1 MVAVLFVGANG
12 KSNGFLYIHNS
23 NFSVK
28 MPTNNGIVS
37 TLNKSRCI
45 NTSAHETCTLSLS
58 SSTEEIKRYFKVVL
72 ELSKSNELYPVN
84 LDYVWMLAYSR
95 KDNATKELTKNF
107 IQGIDYQIF
116 RQKAENPKSGRPTIE
131 YHLSVSCLE
140 YFIARK
146 VRPVFDVYRE
156 VFHKVNEI
164 VPKIAKSSAADK
176 RKIARLEKELEFTK
190 EMLKW
195 TRWSERRE
203 IELKCSCFHYLVETK
218 QYDKWDEYRRTGIVK
233 K

>member
-1 MVAVLFVGANG
+1 MKLS
-12 KSNGFLYIHNS
+12 SNRS
-23 NFSVK
+23 
-28 MPTNNGIVS
+28 IVNCG
-37 TLNKSRCI
+37 L
-45 NTSAHETCTLSLS
+45 TSAHDTCTLSLS
-58 SSTEEIKRYFKVVL
+58 SSTEEIKRYFKAIL
-72 ELSKSNELYPVN
+72 ELSKLDIPYPVN
-84 LDYVWMLAYSR
+84 LDYVWMLAYSE
-95 KDNATKELTKNF
+95 KGKATRALKENF
-107 IQGIDYQIF
+107 IESIDYQVLA
-116 RQKAENPKSGRPTIE
+116 QNGKNPKGGRPSIE

-176 RKIARLEKELEFTK
+176 RKIARLEKEIETLE
-190 EMLKW
+190 ERLKW

-203 IELKCSCFHYLVETK
+203 IELKCSCFSFLVKTK
-218 QYDKWDEYRRTGIVK
+218 QYKNWEEYRRTGIIK

>member
-1 MVAVLFVGANG
+1 MKLS
-12 KSNGFLYIHNS
+12 SNRS
-23 NFSVK
+23 
-28 MPTNNGIVS
+28 IVNCR
-37 TLNKSRCI
+37 L
-45 NTSAHETCTLSLS
+45 TSAHDTCTLSLS
-58 SSTEEIKRYFKVVL
+58 SSTEEIKRYFKAIL
-72 ELSKSNELYPVN
+72 ELSKLDIPYPVN

-95 KDNATKELTKNF
+95 KDKAVVALKENF
-107 IQGIDYQIF
+107 IQNIDYQVF
-116 RQKAENPKSGRPTIE
+116 HQNGENPKGGRPTIE

-164 VPKIAKSSAADK
+164 APKVAKSSAADK
-176 RKIARLEKELEFTK
+176 RKIAMLEKELEQTK

-195 TRWSERRE
+195 ARWSERRE
-203 IELKCSCFHYLVETK
+203 IELKCACFSYLVKTK
-218 QYDKWDEYRRTGIVK
+218 QYKNWEEYRRTGIVK

>member
-1 MVAVLFVGANG
+1 MPKKTKLENGRIICTPQSTLVANEKATFLSLKSTNDEIRKYFIAVLN
-12 KSNGFLYIHNS
+12 
-23 NFSVK
+23 
-28 MPTNNGIVS
+28 
-37 TLNKSRCI
+37 
-45 NTSAHETCTLSLS
+45 
-58 SSTEEIKRYFKVVL
+58 
-72 ELSKSNELYPVN
+72 LSKSKEKYPVN
-84 LDYVWMLAYSR
+84 LDDVWMLVYGR
-95 KDNATKELTKNF
+95 KQEAVRALTSEIF
-107 IQGIDYQIF
+107 IQDIDYQLL
-116 RQKAENPKSGRPTIE
+116 RQNAQNPKGGRPTIE

-164 VPKIAKSSAADK
+164 APKIAKSSAADK
-176 RKIARLEKELEFTK
+176 RKIARLEKELEQTK

-203 IELKCSCFHYLVETK
+203 IELKCSCFHYLVKTK

>member
-1 MVAVLFVGANG
+1 MPNLMKLEQKRSIVTSTSTLVANEKATFLSLKSTNDEIRKYFIAVLN
-12 KSNGFLYIHNS
+12 
-23 NFSVK
+23 
-28 MPTNNGIVS
+28 
-37 TLNKSRCI
+37 
-45 NTSAHETCTLSLS
+45 
-58 SSTEEIKRYFKVVL
+58 
-72 ELSKSNELYPVN
+72 LSKSNEKYPVN
-84 LDYVWMLAYSR
+84 LDDVWMLVYGR
-95 KDNATKELTKNF
+95 KQEAVRALTSEIF
-107 IQGIDYQIF
+107 IQDIDYQLL
-116 RQKAENPKSGRPTIE
+116 RQNAQNPKGGRPTIE

-164 VPKIAKSSAADK
+164 APKIAKSSAADK
-176 RKIARLEKELEFTK
+176 RKIAMLEKELQFTK

>member
-1 MVAVLFVGANG
+1 MTKNVKLENG
-12 KSNGFLYIHNS
+12 RIICT
-23 NFSVK
+23 
-28 MPTNNGIVS
+28 PQS
-37 TLNKSRCI
+37 TLAANEKA
-45 NTSAHETCTLSLS
+45 TTLSLS
-58 SSTEEIKRYFKVVL
+58 SSTEEIKRYFKTIL
-72 ELSKSNELYPVN
+72 ELSKLDVPYPVN
-84 LDYVWMLAYSR
+84 LDSCWMLCYSE
-95 KDNATKELTKNF
+95 KGKATRALKENF
-107 IQGIDYQIF
+107 IEGIDYQCLAQNGKTATGGY
-116 RQKAENPKSGRPTIE
+116 RTIE

-164 VPKIAKSSAADK
+164 APRVAKSCQSDK
-176 RKIARLEKELEFTK
+176 RKIAALEKELEFTK

>member
-1 MVAVLFVGANG
+1 MKLEQ
-12 KSNGFLYIHNS
+12 KRS
-23 NFSVK
+23 
-28 MPTNNGIVS
+28 IVTSTS
-37 TLNKSRCI
+37 TLVANEKA
-45 NTSAHETCTLSLS
+45 TTLSLS
-58 SSTEEIKRYFKVVL
+58 SSTEEIKRYFKAVL
-72 ELSKSNELYPVN
+72 ELSKLDVPYPVN

-95 KDNATKELTKNF
+95 KDNSTKELSKNF
-107 IQGIDYQIF
+107 IEGIDYQLF
-116 RQKAENPKSGRPTIE
+116 RQKAENPKGGRPTIE

-164 VPKIAKSSAADK
+164 APKIAKSSAADK

-203 IELKCSCFHYLVETK
+203 IELKCPCFSYLVKTK

>member
-1 MVAVLFVGANG
+1 MKLS
-12 KSNGFLYIHNS
+12 SNRS
-23 NFSVK
+23 
-28 MPTNNGIVS
+28 IVNCG
-37 TLNKSRCI
+37 L
-45 NTSAHETCTLSLS
+45 TSAHDTCTLSLS
-58 SSTEEIKRYFKVVL
+58 SSTEEIKRYFKTIL
-72 ELSKSNELYPVN
+72 ELSKLNVPYPVN

-107 IQGIDYQIF
+107 IQDIDYQIS
-116 RQKAENPKSGRPTIE
+116 RQKAENSKGGRPSIE

-176 RKIARLEKELEFTK
+176 RKIANLEKELEFTK
-190 EMLKW
+190 KQLQW

-203 IELKCSCFHYLVETK
+203 IELKCACFSYLVDTK
-218 QYDKWDEYRRTGIVK
+218 QYDKMVEHRERKAAERMKRELGLI
-233 K
+233 

>member
-1 MVAVLFVGANG
+1 MS
-12 KSNGFLYIHNS
+12 SNRS
-23 NFSVK
+23 
-28 MPTNNGIVS
+28 IVNCG
-37 TLNKSRCI
+37 L
-45 NTSAHETCTLSLS
+45 TSAHDTCTLSLS
-58 SSTEEIKRYFKVVL
+58 SSTEEIKRYFKAIL
-72 ELSKSNELYPVN
+72 ELSKLDVPYPVN
-84 LDYVWMLAYSR
+84 LDSCWTLCYS
-95 KDNATKELTKNF
+95 AKEKAVRALKENF
-107 IQGIDYQIF
+107 IESVDYQVLA
-116 RQKAENPKSGRPTIE
+116 QNGENPKGGRPTIE

-164 VPKIAKSSAADK
+164 APKVAKSSAADK
-176 RKIARLEKELEFTK
+176 RKIAMLEKELEFTK

-218 QYDKWDEYRRTGIVK
+218 QYDKWAEYRRTGIVK